1 MAAGK
6 TSKWSKWRP
15 WAIGAVVLAL
25 SALVFDALHGL
36 LREVSY
42 SAVVRQIAT
51 QPATDLLLAGVATAL
66 SYLVLTG
73 YDFSALRYAGAQV
86 RRSTV
91 LLTSFIAYA
100 LGNTVGLG
108 VLTGGAVRMRLYTA
122 AGVDAGRV
130 AQAAAFNAGAFV
142 IGMVAF
148 GAAGL
153 LWGAP
158 DVAELLRLPGWLL
171 RVIAVLMLVAVAA
184 LIVAAARTREI
195 RVLNRWQVRLPPP
208 ELAIRQ
214 LVISA
219 LDLSASAAALWF
231 LLPADVISLPAF
243 FAWYSMAVALGLLSH
258 VPGGLG
264 VFEAVILLACGGRA
278 PPEQII
284 GALVLYRIV
293 YYLLPLI
300 AAATLLAGY
309 ELRSGVAA
317 PIGRAAVTVSP
328 LLLAVLT
335 FIAGAWLLISGVTP
349 VSSGATDLLEL
360 HVPLPLVEASHF
372 IGSVTGFAML
382 VVARGLLHRL
392 DAAWWSAFLL
402 ALVAAVLAMPK
413 GIALP
418 QAAYLT
424 TLAFLLLASRRAFER
439 RSALFSQALGGAWV
453 LSIAWVVAACMLILF
468 FAYRQ
473 VAYDRELW
481 WQFEFDANA
490 PRGLRAMMGVMLVG
504 LGFALWQLLRQSPGA
519 PALPGNAELDR
530 AEAIVGAQPHAD
542 ANLVLVG
549 DKHLLFS
556 GSGKAFVMFGRQGRS
571 WISLFD
577 PVGPQAEWPELIWN
591 FIEEATD
598 HGGRAVFYQVRPE
611 SLALYLDAGLR
622 VLKLGEY
629 AYVPL
634 QEFGL
639 QGSRRADL
647 RYAVHRAERDG
658 LSFAMIP
665 PEEIPALLPELRAI
679 SCAWLGESH
688 TREKGFSLGFF
699 RDEYVLRRPVAL
711 VRQHGKAVAFANVL
725 CTQQKQEVSVDLMR
739 QSPGAPGGTM
749 DFLFTQLMLH
759 FKAQGVQRFALG
771 MAPMAGMV
779 THELAPRWHRFGRW
793 LFAYGETFYNFR
805 GLRSFKDK
813 FQPVWEPRYLAAPPG
828 VATLLSL
835 ADVTTLIAGGLR
847 GVIAK

>member
-1 MAAGK
+1 VSAIN
-6 TSKWSKWRP
+6 WNRWRP
-15 WAIGAVVLAL
+15 WLIGAALLVV
-25 SALVFDALHGL
+25 SALLFDALRGL

-42 SAVVRQIAT
+42 AEVVQQIAT
-51 QPATDLLLAGVATAL
+51 QPVTALLLSGLATVL

-73 YDFSALRYAGAQV
+73 YDFSALKYVGVQV
-86 RRSTV
+86 RRTTV

-122 AGVDAGRV
+122 AGIDAARV

-142 IGMVAF
+142 IGMTAF

-158 DVAELLRLPGWLL
+158 DVAELVRIPGWLL
-171 RVIAVLMLVAVAA
+171 RAIAVLLLLAVAA
-184 LIVAAARTREI
+184 LVVAAARSREI
-195 RVLNRWQVRLPPP
+195 KILNRWPVRLPPP

-214 LVISA
+214 LLISA

-231 LLPADVISLPAF
+231 LLPANIVSLPAF
-243 FAWYSMAVALGLLSH
+243 FAWYAMAVALGLLSH

-284 GALVLYRIV
+284 GALVLYRII

-300 AAATLLAGY
+300 AAAMLLAGY

-317 PIGRAAVTVSP
+317 PIRRAAVAISP
-328 LLLAVLT
+328 MLLATLT
-335 FIAGAWLLISGVTP
+335 FIAGAWLLVSGVTP
-349 VSSGATDLLEL
+349 LSGAATDLLEL

-372 IGSVTGFAML
+372 IGSVAGFAML
-382 VVARGLLHRL
+382 VIARGLFHRL
-392 DAAWWSAFLL
+392 DAAWWGAFLL
-402 ALVAAVLAMPK
+402 ALIAAVLAMPK
-413 GIALP
+413 GIALSE
-418 QAAYLT
+418 AAYLT
-424 TLAFLLLASRRAFER
+424 VLAFLLLASRRQFER
-439 RSALFSQALGGAWV
+439 RSALFSQALGWAWIV
-453 LSIAWVVAACMLILF
+453 SIAWVLAATVLILF
-468 FAYRQ
+468 FAYREVQ
-473 VAYDRELW
+473 YDRELW
-481 WQFEFDANA
+481 WVFEFDANA
-490 PRGLRAMMGVMLVG
+490 PRGLRAILGVMLAG
-504 LGFALWQLLRQSPGA
+504 LGFAIWQLLRPSTGV
-519 PALPGNAELDR
+519 PALPSAADLDR
-530 AEAIVGAQPHAD
+530 AEAIVSAQPYAD

-549 DKHLLFS
+549 DKHLMFS
-556 GSGKAFVMFGRQGRS
+556 ATGKAFVMFGRQGRS

-577 PVGPQAEWPELIWN
+577 PVGARAEWPELIWR

-598 HGGRAVFYQVRPE
+598 HGGRAIFYQVRPE
-611 SLALYLDAGLR
+611 SLSLYLDAGLR
-622 VLKLGEY
+622 ALKLGEY
-629 AYVPL
+629 AFVPL

-639 QGSRRADL
+639 QGSKRADL

-658 LSFAMIP
+658 LSFSVAP
-665 PEEIPALLPELRAI
+665 PSEVPALLPDLRTVSA
-679 SCAWLGESH
+679 AWLAESR
-688 TREKGFSLGFF
+688 TREKGFSLGAF
-699 RDEYVLRRPVAL
+699 RDDYVLRRPVAI
-711 VRQHGKAVAFANVL
+711 VRQRGAIVAFANVL
-725 CTQQKQEVSVDLMR
+725 CTQQQSEVSVDLMR
-739 QSPGAPGGTM
+739 QLPSAPSGTM

-779 THELAPRWHRFGRW
+779 THELAPSWHRFGRW
-793 LFAYGETFYNFR
+793 LFDSGESFYNFR

-813 FQPVWEPRYLAAPPG
+813 FLPVWEPRYLAAPPG
-828 VATLLSL
+828 MATLLSV
-835 ADVTTLIAGGLR
+835 ADVTALIAGGLR